1 MFYLL
6 TIQILVNYFV
16 CVQMRMGALTLLL
29 GLHLAILSA
38 HAAVRFT
45 LELWREDDIV
55 LEAAAQSSSSSSSSS
70 SSNNRIGISGGVRII
85 DRSIAAHSSSSQSD
99 STSLSNTSRERE
111 APGGGDIDR
120 HGGKETR
127 QCPLCMES
135 MMHPSAPPCGH
146 LFCWECLHTWISS
159 NSNSNS
165 SNSINGSNSCT
176 VKCPVCRSLFKQ
188 QTVRALHGF
197 S

>member
-1 MFYLL
+1 
-6 TIQILVNYFV
+6 
-16 CVQMRMGALTLLL
+16 MGALTLLL
-29 GLHLAILSA
+29 GLHLAVLSA

-45 LELWREDDIV
+45 LELLREDDIV
-55 LEAAAQSSSSSSSSS
+55 LEAAAQSASSSSSSSG
-70 SSNNRIGISGGVRII
+70 RIGMSGGVRII
-85 DRSIAAHSSSSQSD
+85 DRSIAIHSSQSD
-99 STSLSNTSRERE
+99 SASQSNTNRGRESPG
-111 APGGGDIDR
+111 AGGGDIDR
-120 HGGKETR
+120 QGGKESR

-165 SNSINGSNSCT
+165 NSITGANSCT

>member
-1 MFYLL
+1 
-6 TIQILVNYFV
+6 
-16 CVQMRMGALTLLL
+16 MGALTLLL
-29 GLHLAILSA
+29 GLHLAVLSA

-45 LELWREDDIV
+45 LELLREDDIV
-55 LEAAAQSSSSSSSSS
+55 LEAAAQSSSSSSSGSS
-70 SSNNRIGISGGVRII
+70 RMSGGVRII

-99 STSLSNTSRERE
+99 STSLPQPHTSRERE
-111 APGGGDIDR
+111 ALGGGGGDIDR
-120 HGGKETR
+120 QGGKETR

-159 NSNSNS
+159 NSNSSSS
-165 SNSINGSNSCT
+165 SNSITGSNSCT

>member
-1 MFYLL
+1 
-6 TIQILVNYFV
+6 
-16 CVQMRMGALTLLL
+16 MRMGALTLLL
-29 GLHLAILSA
+29 GLHLAVLSA

-45 LELWREDDIV
+45 LELLREDDIV
-55 LEAAAQSSSSSSSSS
+55 LEPAARSSSSSSS
-70 SSNNRIGISGGVRII
+70 RIGMSGGVRIT
-85 DRSIAAHSSSSQSD
+85 DSSVAVHSSQSD
-99 STSLSNTSRERE
+99 ITSQSTTSRERE
-111 APGGGDIDR
+111 PSGGGDIDR
-120 HGGKETR
+120 QGKESR

-165 SNSINGSNSCT
+165 NSITGPNSCT
-176 VKCPVCRSLFKQ
+176 LKCPVCRSLFKQ